1 MRKPK
6 PAEEPTPVKSE
17 EVVNDDIL
25 ANLKIAKKCVMKGC
39 KNDTRCGSTICPSC
53 LEKLKKEADA
63 IHAVKVHN
71 DEVMKLTEKAQEGGN

>member
-6 PAEEPTPVKSE
+6 PAEEPTPVRNE

-25 ANLKIAKKCVMKGC
+25 KNLKIAKKCVMKGC

-53 LEKLKKEADA
+53 LEKLKKESEA
-63 IHAVKVHN
+63 IHAAKLHN
-71 DEVMKLTEKAQEGGN
+71 DEVMKAAEKQEGGA

>member
-6 PAEEPTPVKSE
+6 LVEDPTPIKSE

-25 ANLKIAKKCVMKGC
+25 ANLEIAKKCVMKDC

-53 LEKLKKEADA
+53 LEKLKKESEA
-63 IHAVKVHN
+63 IHAAKLHN
-71 DEVMKLTEKAQEGGN
+71 DEVMKAAEKQEGGA